1 MPSNADK
8 WRISLFSAVLFLLV
22 VTPMTYKLTD
32 KLFGKLL
39 GKIAD
44 ANGSPTWTG
53 ILLHT
58 VVFMLLVRVTMGFG
72 GK

>member
-1 MPSNADK
+1 MPSNLDK
-8 WRISLFSAVLFLLV
+8 WRISLFSVVLFLLV
-22 VTPMTYKLTD
+22 VSPITYKLTN
-32 KLFGKLL
+32 KIFGKLL

-53 ILLHT
+53 IILHA
-58 VVFMLLVRVTMGFG
+58 VVFMLLVRVSMGFG